1 MCNPVGVQPNRAPR
15 AVPQVMAT
23 ALPSRHHT
31 IWSKPPKGAEMA
43 DDAFTDRK
51 PDGSTATH
59 EDSGDCAPNDTVDE
73 EPESEVGVAERTP
86 DDAATGSALGK
97 TTTRRLSPVV
107 QGALV
112 GIAVLV
118 TLGGLVGWL
127 AHGAHQSQQAQEQ
140 RQLFLQAGRQGA
152 LNLTTID
159 YSRVDTDIQRVL
171 DSATGAFHDDF
182 QRESPAFAQ
191 VVKQAQSKSEGSI
204 TEAGIESVTGDTAQV
219 LVSVSVKTSNVGAQ
233 EQEPRHWRMRV
244 SVEKIGDGA
253 KVSKV
258 GFVP

>member
-1 MCNPVGVQPNRAPR
+1 
-15 AVPQVMAT
+15 
-23 ALPSRHHT
+23 
-31 IWSKPPKGAEMA
+31 MA
-43 DDAFTDRK
+43 DDDSTDRK
-51 PDGSTATH
+51 PNGSTTTH
-59 EDSGDCAPNDTVDE
+59 AESGNCTPNDTVDDQ
-73 EPESEVGVAERTP
+73 PKSEVGVGGGAP
-86 DDAATGSALGK
+86 DDAATGSALEK
-97 TTTRRLSPVV
+97 TSTRRLSPVV

-112 GIAVLV
+112 GIAILA

-140 RQLFLQAGRQGA
+140 QQLFLQVGRQGA

-171 DSATGAFHDDF
+171 DSATGTFHDDF
-182 QRESPAFAQ
+182 QRGSPAFAQ
-191 VVKQAQSKSEGSI
+191 VVKQAQSKSQGTI
-204 TEAGIESVTGDTAQV
+204 TEAGIESINGNTAQV

-244 SVEKIGDGA
+244 SVEETGDGA

>member
-1 MCNPVGVQPNRAPR
+1 
-15 AVPQVMAT
+15 
-23 ALPSRHHT
+23 
-31 IWSKPPKGAEMA
+31 MA
-43 DDAFTDRK
+43 D
-51 PDGSTATH
+51 ATRAK
-59 EDSGDCAPNDTVDE
+59 SGDVAPNDTAEDQ
-73 EPESEVGVAERTP
+73 PQSEAGGSGGTP
-86 DDAATGSALGK
+86 DDTATGSALEP
-97 TTTRRLSPVV
+97 TSTRRLSPVL
-107 QGALV
+107 QGVLV
-112 GIAVLV
+112 GIAVLI

-140 RQLFLQAGRQGA
+140 RQLFLQVGRQGA

-171 DSATGAFHDDF
+171 DLATGAFHDDF
-182 QRESPAFAQ
+182 QRESLAFAQ

-233 EQEPRHWRMRV
+233 QQEPRHWRMRV
-244 SVEKIGDGA
+244 SVEKIGGGA
-253 KVSKV
+253 KVSNV

>member
-15 AVPQVMAT
+15 ALPQVMAT

-31 IWSKPPKGAEMA
+31 IWSKPPKGAELT

-51 PDGSTATH
+51 PNGSTATH

-73 EPESEVGVAERTP
+73 RAPH
-86 DDAATGSALGK
+86 DAATGSALGK

-127 AHGAHQSQQAQEQ
+127 AYRAHQSQQAQEQ
-140 RQLFLQAGRQGA
+140 RQLFLQVGRQGA

-182 QRESPAFAQ
+182 QRESAAFAQ

-233 EQEPRHWRMRV
+233 EREPRHWRMRV
-244 SVEKIGDGA
+244 SVEKIGDGV

-258 GFVP
+258 EFVP